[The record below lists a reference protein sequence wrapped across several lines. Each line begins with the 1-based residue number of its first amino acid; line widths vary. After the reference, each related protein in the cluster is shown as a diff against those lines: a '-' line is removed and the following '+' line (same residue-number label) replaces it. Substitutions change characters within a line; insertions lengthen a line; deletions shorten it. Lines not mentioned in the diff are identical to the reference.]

1 MRVPLAMDAT
11 LLSDL
16 IAYRKDRDR
25 GVVAASRALL
35 QLYRQRMPELLHKKE
50 RGRGADLTAKPEAYG
65 SSRVSEGVSGVELLA
80 SYEEKRRAR
89 GEERDEAAEWEVGDG
104 SGSDDGASDLG
115 DLDGEGEGEG
125 EGESDDEGEEG
136 LIDGSGD
143 EGEEGEGESEDE
155 IEFDGEAGESDEEE
169 GEDGEEEEEEEEGG
183 SDDEA
188 APAAAAPAPAPAP
201 AAPRLDV
208 TRLLTPKDFE
218 RIRRLKQMQADQA
231 ERRHDKK
238 RKRGANAADD
248 LLDAEAAAA
257 VAGGVAIEGQRVDAL
272 SLEGIRERQR
282 VSREEKLAST
292 LKGREDRGR
301 FGGHRVKKTGG
312 KSNKEKKKNAPFMM
326 HRKSNAVRQKAKRR
340 EGDARKAKRKEKVQF
355 RGKVRR

>member
-1 MRVPLAMDAT
+1 MDAT

-115 DLDGEGEGEG
+115 DLDGDGEG
-125 EGESDDEGEEG
+125 EGESGDEGEEG

-143 EGEEGEGESEDE
+143 ESEEGEGESEDE
-155 IEFDGEAGESDEEE
+155 IEFDGVVGVADDVVGFSVTPTFCITVSSTASLRVCATMVRQPTQKCNASIPPVSWMATQLAGW
-169 GEDGEEEEEEEEGG
+169 
-183 SDDEA
+183 
-188 APAAAAPAPAPAP
+188 PAGQRRAWPDRPRPKGVRINGLHQPAP
-201 AAPRLDV
+201 LDGC
-208 TRLLTPKDFE
+208 LHH
-218 RIRRLKQMQADQA
+218 IRAGHR
-231 ERRHDKK
+231 
-238 RKRGANAADD
+238 ANK
-248 LLDAEAAAA
+248 E
-257 VAGGVAIEGQRVDAL
+257 VRPH
-272 SLEGIRERQR
+272 
-282 VSREEKLAST
+282 ST
-292 LKGREDRGR
+292 LKGFQAARRHVQRPGVIQGRR
-301 FGGHRVKKTGG
+301 FG
-312 KSNKEKKKNAPFMM
+312 S
-326 HRKSNAVRQKAKRR
+326 
-340 EGDARKAKRKEKVQF
+340 
-355 RGKVRR
+355 